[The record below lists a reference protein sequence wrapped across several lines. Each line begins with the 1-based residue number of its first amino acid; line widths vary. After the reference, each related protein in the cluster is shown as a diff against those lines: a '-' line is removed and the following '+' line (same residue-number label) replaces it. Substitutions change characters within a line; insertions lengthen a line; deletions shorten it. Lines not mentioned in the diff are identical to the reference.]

1 MSKSYRIVKCWSE
14 RTNPFTG
21 KVTKTTPYYEIQ
33 YMSFWTMVWN
43 LGNPWK
49 KLYDD
54 IYIRCNRFTTPDEAM
69 QKLKRYIENKHTLI
83 EYKEETIAEYPE
95 NKEL

>member
-14 RTNPFTG
+14 KTNPFTG
-21 KVTKTTPYYEIQ
+21 KVFSTKPYYEIQ
-33 YMSFWTMVWN
+33 YMSFWTMVWS

-54 IYIRCNRFTTPDEAM
+54 IHMRCNCFSTPDEAM
-69 QKLKRYIENKHTLI
+69 RELQIYIESTQSSI

-95 NKEL
+95 NK